1 MFLDKD
7 GTLVEDVPYNVDPDR
22 IQPVEGMRESLR
34 TLRDAG
40 YRLIVV
46 SNQSGIARGL
56 FTEDAL
62 VPVEMQLKAM
72 FAESGASLDGFYYC
86 PHHPQGKIVQYSFE
100 CLCRKPK
107 PGMLY
112 RAAQEHDIDLGASW
126 MIGDILN
133 DVEAGNRAGC
143 RTVLIDNKHETEWDM
158 SPWRRPDFLVPNLLS
173 AARVIAGAID
183 PFEWSFGG
191 DAKKQR
197 SP

>member
-7 GTLVEDVPYNVDPDR
+7 GTLLEDVPYNVAPDR
-22 IQPVEGMRESLR
+22 VQPVEGMRESVR
-34 TLRDAG
+34 ILRDAG

-62 VPVEMQLKAM
+62 GPVEMQLRARV
-72 FAESGASLDGFYYC
+72 AEAGVSLDGFYYC
-86 PHHPQGKIVQYSFE
+86 PHHPQGAVAEYAVE

-112 RAAQEHDIDLGASW
+112 KAAQEHNIDLGASW
-126 MIGDILN
+126 MVGDILN

-143 RTVLIDNKHETEWDM
+143 RTVLIDNNHETEWDL
-158 SPWRRPDFLVPNLLS
+158 SPWRRPNYLVPNLLC
-173 AARVIAGAID
+173 AARVITGAID
-183 PFEWSFGG
+183 PFEWSFCG